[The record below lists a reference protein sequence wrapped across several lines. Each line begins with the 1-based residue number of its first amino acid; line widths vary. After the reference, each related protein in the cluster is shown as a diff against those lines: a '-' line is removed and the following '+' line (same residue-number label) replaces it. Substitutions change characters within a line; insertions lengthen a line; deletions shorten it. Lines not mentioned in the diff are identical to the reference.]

1 MDHIQRLLT
10 SDIVSSLLS
19 IHPNDIGKA
28 TDFEPPYSWLP
39 WWNWVQDQDAPGEED
54 NQCHWL
60 RLSDCFNSENTHHVH
75 RSIPQE
81 LCELIRG
88 IKSLQLPRRPIE
100 LHNNPSNIIFD
111 DRGMSPKK
119 VHEVSRMVAYIAK
132 LLDDLKIERKRVRIV
147 DIGAG
152 QVCDI
157 KTDLRLSPAHI
168 DSGSRDI

>member
-28 TDFEPPYSWLP
+28 TDFEPPHSWLS
-39 WWNWVQDQDAPGEED
+39 WWNWVQDQDDPAGD
-54 NQCHWL
+54 DDQCHWL
-60 RLSDCFNSENTHHVH
+60 RLSECFNSESTHHAH
-75 RSIPQE
+75 RGIPQE
-81 LCELIRG
+81 LCDLIRG

-100 LHNNPSNIIFD
+100 LDNNASDIIFD

-119 VHEVSRMVAYIAK
+119 VHEVSQMVAYIAK
-132 LLDDLKIERKRVRIV
+132 LLDDLKIDRKRVRLV

-152 QVCDI
+152 QVSDI
-157 KTDLRLSPAHI
+157 KTDLSPAAT